1 MGKGKLFYEELV
13 SRDAGF
19 VNDIDEVEM
28 CAIAFLEHG
37 ILPDELLRQEI
48 TIMDDIYRYIAQL
61 NEVSRE
67 QD

>member
-1 MGKGKLFYEELV
+1 
-13 SRDAGF
+13 
-19 VNDIDEVEM
+19 M